1 MVPEENTQTSSDTQ
15 THTSLSS
22 WQEDVWESDT
32 IDQQLQ
38 TKKTATSYSTPLRHT
53 GSSSP
58 SDTEQRLQFLRDM
71 EKARKQLALFRQEM
85 NGLAT
90 QIHGITDDL
99 HESKTR
105 VHEIEQ
111 DLTETQEDNV
121 NLQVLLEKAV
131 KSQKESDV
139 FATQAIRNIHS
150 DLNLVVRENNQLQ
163 ERLASIEYIQ
173 REHKGNVHDMISRM
187 QEYVFML
194 EQAQDTIQLMQE
206 PPIRHH
212 HPTSL
217 GVEHI
222 SMSLQDL
229 GLESRRTSE
238 SSSYITEDEE
248 MGISIRKESQLVNR
262 QHLTVPSSYIT
273 SHPRIVHKRASFPAF
288 LPSPILAPQKDLSDQ
303 AAKIQEL
310 LSRIEQN
317 ERVRDTA
324 KHMRPLLTDRNAL
337 SQCDTEIKKAQM
349 YIDYFTD
356 EVHKLMNRSSGKSS
370 AMAEGA
376 LHASQSDASL
386 DPSSAS
392 TTEVGIPSTKKRYS
406 TLDLLTTDTP
416 YNKPKVSLKLHELEY
431 KLDVEK
437 KVLDGTKTLA
447 DALDRQQSA
456 AQSDR
461 KQRDEIK
468 NQMYESI
475 EKLGLLSRAL
485 RKYKGLYIG
494 EGEEEEEDYGNLE
507 AERRDAFSYPVVF
520 MIELETPPSAR
531 LPPGFRRP
539 VTGKL
544 QLEILE
550 ARELAHAPTRMIRSP
565 ETTVY
570 IKIDGNIVTK
580 SKPSRTDRWMDLC
593 EIHVNKA
600 SEVEVAIYDHDAE
613 RSLPIGMF
621 WLRITDIAEGLRKR
635 KIQQDS
641 GQGWAPADDAM
652 RQRQLDS
659 SGEQQQQNQQQNATL
674 STAEDGNGIQAWFDV
689 EPVGEISLR
698 LNFVRESANRR
709 PLDKLGRAG
718 AVRQR
723 PEAIHE
729 MNGHQFAEKKFYNV
743 MKCALC
749 GDFLVNSGY
758 QCEDCVY
765 TCHKKCY
772 TKVVTKCISKSEKD
786 VDEDKLNHKIP
797 HRFEPITNI
806 GANWCCHCGYM
817 LSLGSRSAKKCS
829 ECGITC
835 HIKCAHLVPDFCGL
849 SMEMANQMLAE
860 IKAAKRK
867 TGDGSTKATATL
879 ANQLSQM
886 QIHGGDSPSPS
897 PSTSATT
904 KPYAPIPN
912 TASSSG
918 QSPPLPPKDTVA
930 PPPPATTTAASVT
943 RRVTL
948 DDFSFLAVLGKGNFG
963 KVMLAEDRHDQ
974 NIYAVK
980 VLKKRFIIDNDEI
993 ESLRSEKRIF
1003 QAANRERHPF
1013 LIGLHSCF
1021 QTESR
1026 VYFVMEYVR
1035 GGDLMWHIQREP
1047 FSERRAK
1054 FYACEVLLALEYF
1067 HSLGIIYRDLK
1078 LDNIMLGLDGH
1089 IKVADYGLCKE
1100 GMFYGN
1106 NTGTF
1111 CGTPEFMSPEILL
1124 EQRYGRASP
1133 FRGEDEDE
1141 IFDAILEDDIL
1152 YPINMSR
1159 DSVSICQ
1166 RLLTRDPAH
1175 RLGAGPDDAADIRAH
1190 PFFRGVNWDD
1200 MLAKRVPPPF
1210 YPTVNGRL
1218 DTSNFDEQFTAE
1230 RPALTPIPGGMN
1242 RAEQQEFVQ
1251 FSYVAGDA

>member
-1 MVPEENTQTSSDTQ
+1 M
-15 THTSLSS
+15 
-22 WQEDVWESDT
+22 
-32 IDQQLQ
+32 
-38 TKKTATSYSTPLRHT
+38 
-53 GSSSP
+53 
-58 SDTEQRLQFLRDM
+58 
-71 EKARKQLALFRQEM
+71 
-85 NGLAT
+85 
-90 QIHGITDDL
+90 
-99 HESKTR
+99 
-105 VHEIEQ
+105 
-111 DLTETQEDNV
+111 
-121 NLQVLLEKAV
+121 
-131 KSQKESDV
+131 
-139 FATQAIRNIHS
+139 
-150 DLNLVVRENNQLQ
+150 
-163 ERLASIEYIQ
+163 
-173 REHKGNVHDMISRM
+173 
-187 QEYVFML
+187 
-194 EQAQDTIQLMQE
+194 
-206 PPIRHH
+206 
-212 HPTSL
+212 
-217 GVEHI
+217 
-222 SMSLQDL
+222 
-229 GLESRRTSE
+229 
-238 SSSYITEDEE
+238 
-248 MGISIRKESQLVNR
+248 
-262 QHLTVPSSYIT
+262 
-273 SHPRIVHKRASFPAF
+273 
-288 LPSPILAPQKDLSDQ
+288 SDQ
-303 AAKIQEL
+303 DSKIQEL
-310 LSRIEQN
+310 ISRIEQN

-349 YIDYFTD
+349 YIDYFT
-356 EVHKLMNRSSGKSS
+356 EELHKLQHRSGRSSADDPLNTNNRSSSS
-370 AMAEGA
+370 
-376 LHASQSDASL
+376 SL
-386 DPSSAS
+386 SPSA
-392 TTEVGIPSTKKRYS
+392 TNTDKNNLPVKKRYS
-406 TLDLLTTDTP
+406 TLDLLTTNTP

-437 KVLDGTKTLA
+437 KVLEGIKTMA
-447 DALDRQQSA
+447 DALDRLGTQN
-456 AQSDR
+456 DR

-475 EKLGLLSRAL
+475 EKLGLLNRAL

-494 EGEEEEEDYGNLE
+494 EGEDEEEDY
-507 AERRDAFSYPVVF
+507 
-520 MIELETPPSAR
+520 ELETPPSAR

-570 IKIDGNIVTK
+570 IKIDGNIVFRSK
-580 SKPSRTDRWMDLC
+580 SSKNDNRWNDLC

-600 SEVEVAIYDHDAE
+600 SEVEVAIYDHSGE

-635 KIQQDS
+635 KIQQDN
-641 GQGWAPADDAM
+641 GQGWAPAGDAG
-652 RQRQLDS
+652 RQRKQDMDDQS
-659 SGEQQQQNQQQNATL
+659 HQQQQERPLPPLPTSAQVT
-674 STAEDGNGIQAWFDV
+674 EDGNGIQAWFDV
-689 EPVGEISLR
+689 EPVGEMCLR
-698 LNFVRESANRR
+698 LNFVREAANRR

-758 QCEDCVY
+758 QCEDCDY

-860 IKAAKRK
+860 IKAARRK
-867 TGDGSTKATATL
+867 TGDGSSSSLQPPSLRPSQSSKTTEDTKVDEKATTD
-879 ANQLSQM
+879 LSKRLSHVNLGA
-886 QIHGGDSPSPS
+886 IPSTSPVPSPS
-897 PSTSATT
+897 NSTSNID
-904 KPYAPIPN
+904 PYAPIPN
-912 TASSSG
+912 KNRLSNTMQVPNGAIAPSISG
-918 QSPPLPPKDTVA
+918 HTP
-930 PPPPATTTAASVT
+930 TTATKTVS
-943 RRVTL
+943 RQVTL

-963 KVMLAEDRHDQ
+963 KV
-974 NIYAVK
+974 I
-980 VLKKRFIIDNDEI
+980 
-993 ESLRSEKRIF
+993 LRSEKRIF

-1026 VYFVMEYVR
+1026 VYFVMEYVS

-1054 FYACEVLLALEYF
+1054 FYACEVMLALEYF

-1100 GMFYGN
+1100 NMFYGN

-1111 CGTPEFMSPEILL
+1111 CGTPDFMAPEILL
-1124 EQRYGRASP
+1124 EQRYGRAVDWWAFGVLIYEMLLGQSP

-1166 RLLTRDPAH
+1166 RLLTRDPNH
-1175 RLGAGPDDAADIRAH
+1175 RLGAGPDDAAEIRAH
-1190 PFFRGVNWDD
+1190 PFFFGVNWDD

-1210 YPTVNGRL
+1210 YPTVAGRL

-1230 RPALTPIPGGMN
+1230 RPALTPIPGGMA
-1242 RAEQQEFVQ
+1242 RAEQQEFLQ
-1251 FSYVAGDA
+1251 FSYVADWAYGEH

>member
-1 MVPEENTQTSSDTQ
+1 MADQSS
-15 THTSLSS
+15 
-22 WQEDVWESDT
+22 
-32 IDQQLQ
+32 
-38 TKKTATSYSTPLRHT
+38 
-53 GSSSP
+53 
-58 SDTEQRLQFLRDM
+58 
-71 EKARKQLALFRQEM
+71 
-85 NGLAT
+85 
-90 QIHGITDDL
+90 
-99 HESKTR
+99 
-105 VHEIEQ
+105 
-111 DLTETQEDNV
+111 
-121 NLQVLLEKAV
+121 
-131 KSQKESDV
+131 
-139 FATQAIRNIHS
+139 
-150 DLNLVVRENNQLQ
+150 
-163 ERLASIEYIQ
+163 
-173 REHKGNVHDMISRM
+173 
-187 QEYVFML
+187 
-194 EQAQDTIQLMQE
+194 
-206 PPIRHH
+206 
-212 HPTSL
+212 
-217 GVEHI
+217 
-222 SMSLQDL
+222 
-229 GLESRRTSE
+229 
-238 SSSYITEDEE
+238 
-248 MGISIRKESQLVNR
+248 
-262 QHLTVPSSYIT
+262 
-273 SHPRIVHKRASFPAF
+273 
-288 LPSPILAPQKDLSDQ
+288 
-303 AAKIQEL
+303 KIQEL

-324 KHMRPLLTDRNAL
+324 KHMRRLLTDRNAL

-356 EVHKLMNRSSGKSS
+356 EVHKLKNRSGKSATEEPLNTS
-370 AMAEGA
+370 VNNQSSGS
-376 LHASQSDASL
+376 LSTVPTDNNASNA
-386 DPSSAS
+386 
-392 TTEVGIPSTKKRYS
+392 KKRYS
-406 TLDLLTTDTP
+406 TLDLLTTNTP

-447 DALDRQQSA
+447 DALDRQPV
-456 AQSDR
+456 QSDR

-468 NQMYESI
+468 SQMYESI
-475 EKLGLLSRAL
+475 EKLGLLNRAL

-494 EGEEEEEDYGNLE
+494 EGEEEDEDY
-507 AERRDAFSYPVVF
+507 
-520 MIELETPPSAR
+520 ELETPPSAR

-570 IKIDGNIVTK
+570 IKIDGNIVFR
-580 SKPSRTDRWMDLC
+580 SKPSRNGRWLELC

-613 RSLPIGMF
+613 RNLPIGMF
-621 WLRITDIAEGLRKR
+621 WLRITDIADGLRKR
-635 KIQQDS
+635 KIQQDN
-641 GQGWAPADDAM
+641 GQGWAPADVTGRHHQHGADTPSASGKTSSVSSDQ
-652 RQRQLDS
+652 QRQSLPPPP
-659 SGEQQQQNQQQNATL
+659 L
-674 STAEDGNGIQAWFDV
+674 PKSTQVTDDGNGIQAWFDV
-689 EPVGEISLR
+689 EPVGEMSLR

-729 MNGHQFAEKKFYNV
+729 MNGHQFVEKKFYNV

-765 TCHKKCY
+765 TCHRKCY

-835 HIKCAHLVPDFCGL
+835 HIKCSHLVPDFCGL

-860 IKAAKRK
+860 IKAARRK
-867 TGDGSTKATATL
+867 TGDGSNASLLPGGKTGQGSKTDGSGKTDEQL
-879 ANQLSQM
+879 SNQLSQVN
-886 QIHGGDSPSPS
+886 IGSEVSPS
-897 PSTSATT
+897 PSTSTSAN
-904 KPYAPIPN
+904 PYAPIPN
-912 TASSSG
+912 TARLSGSNQAPSLPSKDGVAPALSSST
-918 QSPPLPPKDTVA
+918 S
-930 PPPPATTTAASVT
+930 ATTAVSTT
-943 RRVTL
+943 RQVTL

-974 NIYAVK
+974 NLYAVK
-980 VLKKRFIIDNDEI
+980 VLKKRFILDNDEM

-1003 QAANRERHPF
+1003 QAANREHHPF
-1013 LIGLHSCF
+1013 LVGLHSCF

-1026 VYFVMEYVR
+1026 VYFVMEYVN

-1106 NTGTF
+1106 NTATF

-1124 EQRYGRASP
+1124 EQRYGRAVDWWAFGVLIYEMLLGQSP

-1230 RPALTPIPGGMN
+1230 RPALTPIPGGMA

-1251 FSYVAGDA
+1251 FSYVADWATTE

>member
-1 MVPEENTQTSSDTQ
+1 M
-15 THTSLSS
+15 
-22 WQEDVWESDT
+22 
-32 IDQQLQ
+32 
-38 TKKTATSYSTPLRHT
+38 A
-53 GSSSP
+53 
-58 SDTEQRLQFLRDM
+58 
-71 EKARKQLALFRQEM
+71 
-85 NGLAT
+85 
-90 QIHGITDDL
+90 
-99 HESKTR
+99 
-105 VHEIEQ
+105 
-111 DLTETQEDNV
+111 
-121 NLQVLLEKAV
+121 
-131 KSQKESDV
+131 
-139 FATQAIRNIHS
+139 
-150 DLNLVVRENNQLQ
+150 
-163 ERLASIEYIQ
+163 
-173 REHKGNVHDMISRM
+173 
-187 QEYVFML
+187 
-194 EQAQDTIQLMQE
+194 
-206 PPIRHH
+206 
-212 HPTSL
+212 
-217 GVEHI
+217 
-222 SMSLQDL
+222 
-229 GLESRRTSE
+229 
-238 SSSYITEDEE
+238 
-248 MGISIRKESQLVNR
+248 
-262 QHLTVPSSYIT
+262 
-273 SHPRIVHKRASFPAF
+273 
-288 LPSPILAPQKDLSDQ
+288 DQ

-324 KHMRPLLTDRNAL
+324 KHMRRLLTDRNAL

-356 EVHKLMNRSSGKSS
+356 EVHKLMNRSSLSGKTSVS
-370 AMAEGA
+370 TSDINSTQVQPSGG
-376 LHASQSDASL
+376 DASSL
-386 DPSSAS
+386 N
-392 TTEVGIPSTKKRYS
+392 PSTLTITNKKRYS

-447 DALDRQQSA
+447 DALDRQP
-456 AQSDR
+456 AQTDR

-475 EKLGLLSRAL
+475 EKLGLLNRAL

-494 EGEEEEEDYGNLE
+494 EGEEEEEDY
-507 AERRDAFSYPVVF
+507 
-520 MIELETPPSAR
+520 ELETPPSAR

-550 ARELAHAPTRMIRSP
+550 ARELAHAPTRMIKSP

-570 IKIDGNIVTK
+570 IKIDGNIVYR
-580 SKPSRTDRWMDLC
+580 SKPSRTDRWSLDMC

-635 KIQQDS
+635 KIQQDN
-641 GQGWAPADDAM
+641 GHGWAPADDAV
-652 RQRQLDS
+652 RQHQTKHHSASSLDS
-659 SGEQQQQNQQQNATL
+659 PALQAT
-674 STAEDGNGIQAWFDV
+674 STTNTTLTEDGNGIQAWFDV

-698 LNFVRESANRR
+698 LNFVREAANRR

-867 TGDGSTKATATL
+867 TGDGSNSSLLIAKTKQQQPAADPSL
-879 ANQLSQM
+879 ANQLSQVH
-886 QIHGGDSPSPS
+886 IGSSPSPS
-897 PSTSATT
+897 PSSSTN
-904 KPYAPIPN
+904 PYAPIPN
-912 TASSSG
+912 PGRQS
-918 QSPPLPPKDTVA
+918 SPPLPPKDHTVV
-930 PPPPATTTAASVT
+930 PAKTTSSVTTTT

-980 VLKKRFIIDNDEI
+980 VLKKRFIIDNDEM
-993 ESLRSEKRIF
+993 ESLRSEKRIL
-1003 QAANRERHPF
+1003 QTANRERHPF
-1013 LIGLHSCF
+1013 LINLHSCF

-1089 IKVADYGLCKE
+1089 IKVTDYGLCKE

-1106 NTGTF
+1106 TTGTF

-1124 EQRYGRASP
+1124 EQRYGRAVDWWAFGVLIYEMLLGQSP

-1175 RLGAGPDDAADIRAH
+1175 RLGAGPDDAAEIKAH
-1190 PFFRGVNWDD
+1190 PFFRGVNWED

-1230 RPALTPIPGGMN
+1230 RPALTPIPGGMTK
-1242 RAEQQEFVQ
+1242 AEQQEFIQ
-1251 FSYVAGDA
+1251 FSYVASDI